1 LHIDTALARFQNRF
15 LHQEAVFLCQRK
27 HDKADVYTVN
37 VVVHIG
43 IHLLFLICLVGV
55 FHFESSN
62 VALQEVQVRE
72 RKLAIGTDITGNII
86 FARRLCV
93 RQLPAYNFISQRE
106 RSGA

>member
-1 LHIDTALARFQNRF
+1 VVHKRGLHIDTALARFQNRF

-27 HDKADVYTVN
+27 HDKADVYTIN

-72 RKLAIGTDITGNII
+72 RKLAIASNVTRNML
-86 FARRLCV
+86 FALGIRV
-93 RQLPAYNFISQRE
+93 RQLSAYNFAS
-106 RSGA
+106 